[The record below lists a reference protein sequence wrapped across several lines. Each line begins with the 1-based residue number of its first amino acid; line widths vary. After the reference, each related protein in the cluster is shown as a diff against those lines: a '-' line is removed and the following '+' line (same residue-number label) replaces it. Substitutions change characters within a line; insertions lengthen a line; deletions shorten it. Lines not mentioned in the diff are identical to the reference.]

1 MITHSTSSR
10 QASVVNFLGQDPQA
24 TLAWS
29 QGSDGEQRFARHL
42 QGALA
47 DRVVLLHDRTVPRTL
62 GTIEHLAVAESGI
75 WVIDA
80 NNSSGSVERRDVGPW
95 LSVDH
100 RLYVGG
106 RNLTRLVDEL
116 GWQVGA
122 VESALGD
129 LDLPVH
135 GALCFTD
142 ASWQLFRRPFKIR
155 DVWVIWAD
163 ALTRALAAPG
173 PLSDGDVIQ
182 TALGL
187 AETLRPAFS
196 AVP

>member
-1 MITHSTSSR
+1 MITPSTSSR
-10 QASVVNFLGQDPQA
+10 RASSVSFLGQDPQA

-29 QGSDGEQRFARHL
+29 QGSDGEQRLARHL
-42 QGALA
+42 QRALA

-106 RNLTRLVDEL
+106 RNVTRLVDEL

-142 ASWQLFRRPFKIR
+142 ASWQLFRRPFQIR
-155 DVWVIWAD
+155 DVWVTWAD

-173 PLSDGDVIQ
+173 PLSDGDVMQ

-187 AETLRPAFS
+187 AETLRPASS
-196 AVP
+196 ASR